1 MIAYQ
6 WIIKSLLDLDRNRG
20 YRAASKLVAAL
31 NETWSRGA
39 ECDAWDIVGRVFD
52 VSWKTIRNDFTED
65 TTTDT
70 TQGYTEWKD
79 PMALDMGSDVY
90 S

>member
-1 MIAYQ
+1 MLAYQ

-20 YRAASKLVAAL
+20 YRAASKLVDAL
-31 NETWSRGA
+31 NETWSKGG
-39 ECDAWDIVGRVFD
+39 ECDAWDIVGRIFD
-52 VSWKTIRNDFTED
+52 VSWKMLRDDYTGD

-70 TQGYTEWKD
+70 IQEYTEWRD
-79 PMALDMGSDVY
+79 PLDLGMGSEVY